1 MSATAAALVKAAILA
16 LTDENTRKKIGWVLA
31 AILSPVILL
40 IAFLCALGS
49 GTASHNLSVVELCFY
64 GGKVPSETPDEYRAY
79 IEEMR
84 AGFNLLDGSIENINE
99 LTEGED
105 GLDEIR
111 VKALFYALYFG
122 TDSPSQQDCQKFVSC
137 FVTYEERTRTVT
149 VEHED
154 GTITEEEET
163 YTVAVSIEDL
173 EVIYQNIR
181 STMGVEA
188 TEDQRSN
195 AESIYSLIRYG
206 YTGGSSF
213 EGADV
218 PFIGADGFCS
228 PIGEN
233 WRSVVTS
240 EFGNRIDPITGQRR
254 GHTGMDLAVPTGT
267 PIRAALPG
275 MRDILNARLERAA
288 DFIVH
293 QGTEAT
299 ENGSWS
305 ISFKELEKQ
314 TEITVRRGNGLDGML
329 LEALTHRREVTS
341 AALTDT
347 GIDTAYH
354 LNFCSRIPGQKP
366 CYFTKLPEEQK
377 TQLFYEAVET
387 LLDFFGD
394 ENLYGVLHNG
404 LQMPNEEI
412 LARGYLTTEAMLAA
426 GTVMSLPENS
436 GISLRDVLQYELTED
451 LSLVHA
457 QGGEPVPLEQE
468 EELTRTERKR
478 FSDVLDAH
486 VLESRAGEH
495 GTELVI
501 GGVKPERLE
510 RFRSILDAY
519 KPEDQSM
526 ETIQ

>member
-1 MSATAAALVKAAILA
+1 MSAAAAAAVKAAILA

-64 GGKVPSETPDEYRAY
+64 GGTVPSETPDEYRAY

-122 TDSPSQQDCQKFVSC
+122 ADSPGQQDCRKYADC
-137 FVTYEERTRTVT
+137 FVAYEERTRTVT

-154 GTITEEEET
+154 GTNTEEEET
-163 YTVAVSIEDL
+163 YTGAVPIKDL
-173 EVIYQNIR
+173 EAVYENLHAA
-181 STMGVEA
+181 MGVEI

-206 YTGGSSF
+206 YTGGSGSF

-240 EFGNRIDPITGQRR
+240 EFGNRIDPITGERR

-275 MRDILNARLERAA
+275 
-288 DFIVH
+288 
-293 QGTEAT
+293 
-299 ENGSWS
+299 
-305 ISFKELEKQ
+305 
-314 TEITVRRGNGLDGML
+314 TVTVSTYNRGGYGYYIMIDHGNGLS
-329 LEALTHRREVTS
+329 T
-341 AALTDT
+341 
-347 GIDTAYH
+347 
-354 LNFCSRIPGQKP
+354 
-366 CYFTKLPEEQK
+366 
-377 TQLFYEAVET
+377 
-387 LLDFFGD
+387 
-394 ENLYGVLHNG
+394 LYGHCSQLLASVGRTVKAGDVIALSGSTGRSTGPHLHFEVRVNG
-404 LQMPNEEI
+404 QRTNP
-412 LARGYLTTEAMLAA
+412 RSYL
-426 GTVMSLPENS
+426 P
-436 GISLRDVLQYELTED
+436 
-451 LSLVHA
+451 
-457 QGGEPVPLEQE
+457 
-468 EELTRTERKR
+468 
-478 FSDVLDAH
+478 
-486 VLESRAGEH
+486 
-495 GTELVI
+495 
-501 GGVKPERLE
+501 
-510 RFRSILDAY
+510 
-519 KPEDQSM
+519 
-526 ETIQ
+526 